1 MDEIKDQKMY
11 DELVAHI
18 NERNRLYDEY
28 GVIGV
33 SSHSVH
39 LDTPRMVKRIAKTQ
53 TMIDN
58 RLCAK
63 INDVEF
69 FSQGSGFT
77 TCEK

>member
-1 MDEIKDQKMY
+1 MSEIKDQKMY
-11 DELVAHI
+11 DELIAHI
-18 NERNRLYDEY
+18 NEHNRLYDEY

-39 LDTPRMVKRIAKTQ
+39 FDTPRMVKRIAKVQ
-53 TMIDN
+53 SMGDDRIYA
-58 RLCAK
+58 R

-69 FSQGSGFT
+69 FSLANGCA